1 MGEKMG
7 RCMNENIEL
16 TPGLQCCLRCG
27 RVLTDRALHDAF
39 EEAVLASIRAGR
51 GSSSSDSGDGECQP
65 CIEEY
70 RALLNKRQT
79 RAEQFGGASDGGG
92 SRLPRVGKWLGK
104 RVAAAVARA
113 F

>member
-1 MGEKMG
+1 M
-7 RCMNENIEL
+7 RRVNENIEL

-39 EEAVLASIRAGR
+39 EEPVLASIRAGR
-51 GSSSSDSGDGECQP
+51 GGSSSSSSSAGGECQP

-79 RAEQFGGASDGGG
+79 RAAQFVLEEAGGG